1 MTANRIIRWRFVCL
15 EDIREKLTTKENFE
29 QWLKTKAPTEIVG
42 LSFVADA
49 CPIANYLRENFDV
62 EPMVDTD
69 EVWINY
75 EVIFSEDLNDI
86 PVWMNSFIGMNDERL
101 SQRSAGGALVIL
113 RCIENKNAE

>member
-1 MTANRIIRWRFVCL
+1 MCL
-15 EDIREKLTTKENFE
+15 EDIREKLITKENFE

-62 EPMVDTD
+62 EPMVDSD
-69 EVWINY
+69 EVWIDY
-75 EVIFSEDLNDI
+75 KVVFPEDSNDI
-86 PVWMNSFIGMNDERL
+86 PAWMSSFIEMNDERL

-113 RCIENKNAE
+113 NCIEEKDINERD